1 MFLFFA
7 EFGIPAWFAVFFLL
21 GLLICPV
28 LSAIAIYYICRRD
41 FKASTILLSLII
53 LLLLLVCSFPLGNSE
68 VSNNT
73 LRDITYYLH
82 YLTYPFGLGTMIILA
97 AFQGVNDWRLLAV
110 AGGIIANL
118 LSVFGMVRFIQKFIE
133 KRRNAF

>member
-7 EFGIPAWFAVFFLL
+7 EFGIPASFAVFFLL

-28 LSAIAIYYICRRD
+28 LSVMAIFYISRRD
-41 FKASTILLSLII
+41 FKVSTILLSFGMF
-53 LLLLLVCSFPLGNSE
+53 LLLLACSFPLANSE

-73 LRDITYYLH
+73 LRDIAYYLH
-82 YLTYPFGLGTMIILA
+82 YLTYPFGLTTMILLA
-97 AFQGVNDWRLLAV
+97 AFQGENDWRFFDV
-110 AGGIIANL
+110 ISGILANL

-133 KRRNAF
+133 KKRK